1 MFKVSE
7 ITNEAP
13 AKFSTDLQKKVYE
26 TLSMSGIPFQRVDT
40 DEAITMED
48 CVLINRKLD
57 MKMVKTLFVCN
68 RQQTEIYIFVTCGD
82 KPFRSKEFSHAL
94 GVSRVSFAPVELM
107 RDMLHTEIGAVTA
120 LSALVD
126 TECKV
131 KIVVDNDVLAEE
143 YYGCSDGTTTSY
155 LKLRTSDVMERIL
168 PGIGHRP
175 IIVKI

>member
-7 ITNEAP
+7 ITSEAP
-13 AKFSTDLQKKVYE
+13 AILSTDLQKIVYE
-26 TLSMSGIPFQRVDT
+26 MLSKLEIPFQRVDT

-57 MKMVKTLFVCN
+57 IKMVKTLFVCN
-68 RQQTEIYIFVTCGD
+68 RQQTEFYIFVTCGD

-94 GVSRVSFAPVELM
+94 GISRVSFAPVELM
-107 RDMLHTEIGAVTA
+107 REMLHTEIGAATA

-131 KIVVDNDVLAEE
+131 KIVIDNDVLAEE

-155 LKLRTSDVMERIL
+155 LKLRTSDVVERIL
-168 PGIGHRP
+168 PATGHIP
-175 IIVKI
+175 LIITV

>member
-7 ITNEAP
+7 VTSEAP
-13 AKFSTDLQKKVYE
+13 ALFSTDLQKKVYE
-26 TLSMSGIPFQRVDT
+26 MFSESEIPFQRVDT
-40 DEAITMED
+40 DETITMDD
-48 CVLINRKLD
+48 CVLIDQKLD

-68 RQQTEIYIFVTCGD
+68 RQQTEFYIFVTCGD

-94 GVSRVSFAPVELM
+94 GISRVSFAPVELM
-107 RDMLHTEIGAVTA
+107 RVMLHTEIGAATA

-131 KIVVDNDVLAEE
+131 KIVIDNDVLAEE

-155 LKLRTSDVMERIL
+155 LKLRTSDVVERIL
-168 PGIGHRP
+168 PAAGHKP
-175 IIVKI
+175 LIITV

>member
-7 ITNEAP
+7 VTSEAP
-13 AKFSTDLQKKVYE
+13 ALFSTDLQKKVYE
-26 TLSMSGIPFQRVDT
+26 MFSESEIPFQRVDT
-40 DEAITMED
+40 DETITMDD
-48 CVLINRKLD
+48 CVLIDQKLD

-68 RQQTEIYIFVTCGD
+68 RQQTECYIFVTCGD

-94 GVSRVSFAPVELM
+94 GISRVSFAPVELM
-107 RDMLHTEIGAVTA
+107 RVMLHTEIGAATA

-131 KIVVDNDVLAEE
+131 KIVIDNDVLAEE

-155 LKLRTSDVMERIL
+155 LKLRTSDVVERIL
-168 PGIGHRP
+168 PAAGHKP
-175 IIVKI
+175 LIITV